1 MKLLEQVIGFYEWQ
15 QLNHGILVES
25 NVSGNFEIFTV
36 FNFDDNPNLIHKQG
50 QLYPNLDKLRS
61 SSAEQL
67 NEFFNAYLSD
77 FKIEQNLSFQYFV
90 KSESIEEPLALN
102 LDIKDS
108 GMQISKYPQNE
119 GVINLNFIDAIRK
132 NSIRTNIENL
142 AKIEVV
148 LKDEINLV
156 PEDKILTTLLDS
168 SKPAWLSAF
177 DAGELNSDLE
187 SILISNS
194 VGDAFVNKTEISK
207 LEKTITSFV
216 LFELYSKE
224 IIKSVRVSRE
234 VIDLVKIDQEIGD
247 KEKEIIDQMYKGEFS
262 EDQAKEAIIFI
273 KHLTSTLRIKSGKIK
288 DKADVALANIM
299 TAAEESNSIKKLM
312 DFLNN

>member
-61 SSAEQL
+61 ASAEQL
-67 NEFFNAYLSD
+67 NEFFNTYLSD
-77 FKIEQNLSFQYFV
+77 FKIEQNLFLQYFV
-90 KSESIEEPLALN
+90 KSESIEEPLTLN

-108 GMQISKYPQNE
+108 GMQISKYSQSE
-119 GVINLNFIDAIRK
+119 GVINFNFIDAIKK

-148 LKDEINLV
+148 LKDELNLV
-156 PEDKILTTLLDS
+156 PENKILATLLDS
-168 SKPAWLSAF
+168 IKPAWLLAF

-194 VGDAFVNKTEISK
+194 VGDVFINKTEISK

-224 IIKSVRVSRE
+224 IIKSVHVSRE

-247 KEKEIIDQMYKGEFS
+247 RAKEIIDQMYKGEFS
-262 EDQAKEAIIFI
+262 EDQAKEAMRFI
-273 KHLTSTLRIKSGKIK
+273 KHLTATLRIKSGKIK
-288 DKADVALANIM
+288 DKADIALANIM
-299 TAAEESNSIKKLM
+299 TAADESNSIKKLM

>member
-61 SSAEQL
+61 ASAEQL
-67 NEFFNAYLSD
+67 TEFFNTYLSD

-102 LDIKDS
+102 LDIKDIS
-108 GMQISKYPQNE
+108 VQISKYSQNE
-119 GVINLNFIDAIRK
+119 GVINFNFIDAIRK

-142 AKIEVV
+142 SKVEVV

-262 EDQAKEAIIFI
+262 EDQAKEAMRFI

-312 DFLNN
+312 DVLTN